1 MLFFA
6 EYYTVIVLIPLFVG
20 VFLKRTNKIAFW
32 SSSIVGVGAFS
43 ILHLCTNLDH
53 EAFLISFAASLVVY
67 FLAPFITKKINP
79 DGAFYKKCDSIIKR
93 SYINNFWLAYGCVFA
108 YCASLICLY
117 VYGKGNSFSL
127 TAASTLAACSCVL
140 FFLDRFPVVI
150 RNSITLSIAWYS
162 FAFAPIYLF
171 LYCKMNVLFVSML
184 LVPMVSLVALFS
196 WKDFI
201 SLLLSGAI
209 VASILFNIINKITKD
224 MLMNFLGVCLVVGF
238 VATVAFWTK
247 RKEEEIRK
255 LLKETKQEGISKQE
269 LEDEVEKSVQKAID
283 SNIKYQ
289 VIVSHYSNVR
299 EIDFVELR
307 KDILK
312 YFRGL
317 LVRKNIK
324 LNITRLKHRKIYTD
338 LGLSCVS
345 KLVFSTIF
353 NVLSSVKN
361 TEITLDFCHDENQEI
376 MNFNI
381 SCKSGHP
388 LKGLDYLKGCCVSYP
403 QNILSWVQLKDYLE
417 RLRCVVKKNKKTFAI
432 EFPYALEGRKDNII
446 NFKKIKHKSS

>member
-1 MLFFA
+1 
-6 EYYTVIVLIPLFVG
+6 
-20 VFLKRTNKIAFW
+20 
-32 SSSIVGVGAFS
+32 
-43 ILHLCTNLDH
+43 
-53 EAFLISFAASLVVY
+53 
-67 FLAPFITKKINP
+67 
-79 DGAFYKKCDSIIKR
+79 
-93 SYINNFWLAYGCVFA
+93 
-108 YCASLICLY
+108 
-117 VYGKGNSFSL
+117 
-127 TAASTLAACSCVL
+127 
-140 FFLDRFPVVI
+140 
-150 RNSITLSIAWYS
+150 
-162 FAFAPIYLF
+162 
-171 LYCKMNVLFVSML
+171 
-184 LVPMVSLVALFS
+184 
-196 WKDFI
+196 
-201 SLLLSGAI
+201 
-209 VASILFNIINKITKD
+209 

-353 NVLSSVKN
+353 NVLSCVEN

-381 SCKSGHP
+381 SCKSGKV
-388 LKGLDYLKGCCVSYP
+388 LKKLEYLKKCKFMYP
-403 QNILSWVQLKDYLE
+403 QNVLNWTQLQKNLE
-417 RLRCVVKKNKKTFAI
+417 KLKCVIKENKKAFVI

-446 NFKKIKHKSS
+446 NFKKIKYKKFLTLKLE